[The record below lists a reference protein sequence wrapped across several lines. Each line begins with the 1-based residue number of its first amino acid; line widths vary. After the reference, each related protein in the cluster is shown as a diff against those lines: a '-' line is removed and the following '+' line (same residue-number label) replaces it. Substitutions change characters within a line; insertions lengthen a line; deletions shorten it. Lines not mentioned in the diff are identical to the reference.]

1 MYSFGFEIDGKKYV
15 KYQIFLL
22 RIGDVKLLEHV
33 LLFSVRSVSASN
45 SIQKLVGDLSFYPV

>member
-22 RIGDVKLLEHV
+22 RIGDVKLLKHV
-33 LLFSVRSVSASN
+33 LLFSVVLTCKSCFGT
-45 SIQKLVGDLSFYPV
+45 LV